1 MYRAVVI
8 LGVLINGIVPKP
20 LTALSLLPITYGV
33 AYASTLGNLSVA
45 TLSKEL
51 FTKTAVLAMVS
62 NIAFALRSIT
72 RKNLSDEFKSR
83 TGLKDPANDH
93 AVTTALSFLINAA
106 LALYMEKFQLISA
119 AYNAVV
125 DKNDMLMVLAIGGF
139 SFYLYNEMQ
148 NLVLNSL
155 GPVPTAV
162 GNTLKRVVIFVALYF
177 CIEGMCASIY
187 SLVLL
192 LLLFTFL
199 TNNI

>member
-1 MYRAVVI
+1 M
-8 LGVLINGIVPKP
+8 PKP

-51 FTKTAVLAMVS
+51 FSKTAVLAMVS

-177 CIEGMCASIY
+177 CIEGMCVRPYTHSYYYYY
-187 SLVLL
+187 SH
-192 LLLFTFL
+192 F
-199 TNNI
+199 